1 MVSTH
6 VEVID
11 SASGSKAQNAEWFAA
26 DLSPE
31 TLSSDQEASKFRV
44 SVALSSAVDVQFT
57 LDSGTTW
64 LKLNSGNT
72 LVADSLYIFD
82 VPTRFGDTF
91 NMRTSTSGGCT
102 VRVCR
107 ISEVGMEG

>member
-6 VEVID
+6 VEVIG

-44 SVALSSAVDVQFT
+44 SVAASSAVDVQFT

-64 LKLNSGNT
+64 LKLNSGNSV
-72 LVADSLYIFD
+72 VAEALYIWD
-82 VPTRFGDTF
+82 IPVRFGDTF

>member
-1 MVSTH
+1 MVGTH
-6 VEVID
+6 VEVVC
-11 SASGSKAQNAEWFAA
+11 SASGSKAQNAEWFSS

-31 TLSSDQEASKFRV
+31 TLSSDQEASKFRI
-44 SVALSSAVDVQFT
+44 SVAVSAAVDVQIT

>member
-1 MVSTH
+1 M
-6 VEVID
+6 
-11 SASGSKAQNAEWFAA
+11 
-26 DLSPE
+26 
-31 TLSSDQEASKFRV
+31 
-44 SVALSSAVDVQFT
+44 
-57 LDSGTTW
+57 
-64 LKLNSGNT
+64 
-72 LVADSLYIFD
+72 VADSLYIFD

>member
-6 VEVID
+6 VEVVG

-44 SVALSSAVDVQFT
+44 SVAASSAVDVQFT

-64 LKLNSGNT
+64 LKLNSGNSV
-72 LVADSLYIFD
+72 VAEALYIWD
-82 VPTRFGDTF
+82 IPVRFGDTF
-91 NMRTSTSGGCT
+91 NMRTTDGSGTT
-102 VRVCR
+102 VRICR

>member
-6 VEVID
+6 VEVIG

-31 TLSSDQEASKFRV
+31 TLSSDQEASKFRI
-44 SVALSSAVDVQFT
+44 SVAVSAAVDVQIT

>member
-6 VEVID
+6 VEVIG

-64 LKLNSGNT
+64 LKLNSGNSV
-72 LVADSLYIFD
+72 VAEALYIWD
-82 VPTRFGDTF
+82 IPVRFGDTF
-91 NMRTSTSGGCT
+91 NMRKTEGSGT
-102 VRVCR
+102 KVRICR
-107 ISEVGMEG
+107 ISEVGIEG